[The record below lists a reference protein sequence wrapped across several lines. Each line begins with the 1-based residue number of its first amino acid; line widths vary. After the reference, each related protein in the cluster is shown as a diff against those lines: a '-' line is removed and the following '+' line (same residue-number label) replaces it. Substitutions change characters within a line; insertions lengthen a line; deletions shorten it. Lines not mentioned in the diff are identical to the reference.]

1 MSGPARDAADA
12 YCAAVNAHD
21 LDALRQLFAE
31 DVVALNTLGEY
42 RGREQAVSF
51 YEQLVLANNVHVDPV
66 HIYEAGNTCV
76 VELEGKSPT
85 TPDVYRM
92 VDIFTVGTDGRI
104 ARLSIYRR

>member
-21 LDALRQLFAE
+21 LEALRQLFAE
-31 DVVALNTLGEY
+31 DVVAVNTLGEY
-42 RGREQAVSF
+42 RGREEVVGF
-51 YEQLVLANNVHVDPV
+51 YEQIVLANDVRVDPV
-66 HIYEAGNTCV
+66 HMYEAGNTCV
-76 VELEGKSPT
+76 VELEGRSPS
-85 TPDVYRM
+85 TPDLYRM